1 MDWQVIAMDRDVIA
15 RFVREDS
22 EQLLVD
28 ETDWGLTSIEGAAAP
43 AYQLFTENTA
53 SGDGVVVTGKRVGAR
68 DLKLEA
74 EVMDTRNNDILRR
87 RAVAFFRGKTNFQ
100 IHLTYMGVTRWIAG
114 ELAAFDAPS
123 SQIDQ
128 PQGFS
133 VYFVCPAAFWQS
145 EDDFGQDI
153 AGETARWGFPY
164 MDHPRQGVLVSA
176 YRFQRQVELDYDG
189 DEPAWPRITLTASET
204 VTNPKMS
211 INGAYVRLLDTLLA
225 GDSVTLAFDPPR
237 VTKNGENILNRIDRT
252 SNFSAMQMQPG
263 INRIEF
269 SADAGDNALHCVVRY
284 NKQYL
289 GV

>member
-1 MDWQVIAMDRDVIA
+1 MDRDVIA
-15 RFVREDS
+15 RFVREDG

-128 PQGFS
+128 PQ
-133 VYFVCPAAFWQS
+133 
-145 EDDFGQDI
+145 
-153 AGETARWGFPY
+153 
-164 MDHPRQGVLVSA
+164 
-176 YRFQRQVELDYDG
+176 
-189 DEPAWPRITLTASET
+189 
-204 VTNPKMS
+204 
-211 INGAYVRLLDTLLA
+211 
-225 GDSVTLAFDPPR
+225 
-237 VTKNGENILNRIDRT
+237 
-252 SNFSAMQMQPG
+252 
-263 INRIEF
+263 
-269 SADAGDNALHCVVRY
+269 
-284 NKQYL
+284 
-289 GV
+289 